1 MQRRAFT
8 LVELIVVISI
18 IALLIALLLPA
29 LTMAKQAALSV
40 QCESNLRSLGQMSME
55 YSDANKDF
63 LLSNAPANSPSSF
76 AYAWN
81 DQLFDWDFNLPPKV
95 VAWMTYEM
103 SIRNTIVDG
112 YTYGALRQKYL
123 PLFICP
129 SATIPVTDN
138 YWAVNPYASPTTYSV
153 NPNVF
158 VWWNNYPYTWIVPP
172 YYQSPKRLASIK
184 NPSQVIGIG
193 DANQPFGSP
202 DAESFYA
209 FDWTGYNT
217 PSPNVTLD
225 TVIPPNFTEPHVDF
239 IAGNYDGLGGPY
251 VGGSGLRYRHFNP
264 SPNTPLNSPASGVA
278 NAEFMDGHVAPIKA
292 GGLRVLNVATGF

>member
-1 MQRRAFT
+1 MKRRAFT

-29 LTMAKQAALSV
+29 LSTAKQAALSV

-63 LLSNAPANSPSSF
+63 LLSNAPPNSPSSF

-81 DQLFDWDFNLPPKV
+81 DQLFDWDYSLPAEV
-95 VAWMTYEM
+95 VSWMTYKM
-103 SIRNTIVDG
+103 SIRNTIIDG
-112 YTYGALRQKYL
+112 YSYGALRQKYL
-123 PLFICP
+123 PLFLCP
-129 SATIPVTDN
+129 SATIPLTDS
-138 YWAVNPYASPTTYSV
+138 YWNVNPYVSPTTYAV

-158 VWWNNYPYTWIVPP
+158 VWWNNYPYTWIVSH
-172 YYQSPKRLASIK
+172 YNSPKRAGSIK
-184 NPSQVIGIG
+184 NPAQVIGIG
-193 DANQPFGSP
+193 DANQPFGAP

-209 FDWTGYNT
+209 FDWTGYNSPT
-217 PSPNVTLD
+217 PNVNLD
-225 TVIPPNFTEPHVDF
+225 TVIPPNFNEPDVDF
-239 IAGNYDGLGGPY
+239 IAGNYDGFGGTY

-278 NAEFMDGHVAPIKA
+278 NAEFMDGHVAPIRA
-292 GGLRVLNVATGF
+292 GALHVYNVATGF